1 MLCKDDRKLRNRFG
15 QSLNFFST
23 KIDIVL
29 RVVIVIIL
37 IIISNIIISN
47 IIIVLIIFDIVVVK

>member
-23 KIDIVL
+23 KINIVL
-29 RVVIVIIL
+29 RVVIVII
-37 IIISNIIISN
+37 ISD
-47 IIIVLIIFDIVVVK
+47 IIIVLIILDAAIITDVDIVVVK